1 MRIALRPPS
10 GSALWACW
18 ATREGP
24 RARPGRPRSPTA
36 LIRALSRRLH
46 DVRACT
52 ASPPRSSRSSL
63 PPPPHVP
70 SAGRSWRRRRPAL
83 APPSPRASRR
93 RSRDTR
99 LRLAAPSLRRSA
111 PFEVAIGRASA
122 AVAPPALSAYRA
134 LGGGGAGRRWR
145 SHRHEPRG
153 GGRSAPGGGSRRRLY
168 GVWRRL
174 TSPAAAPLVCHRR
187 SPGSDRVSGVGGR
200 RRRAALA
207 FPSPRAA
214 RRRSLR
220 SRRRLSAPRLWRAA
234 QFALTGG

>member
-1 MRIALRPPS
+1 MWRPVLYCRKRMLSAGKSKRRCVRLCPPLLFLIPMRIALRPPS

-24 RARPGRPRSPTA
+24 RARPGRPRSPAA

-83 APPSPRASRR
+83 APPSPRASRW

-122 AVAPPALSAYRA
+122 AVAPPALTESRA
-134 LGGGGAGRRWR
+134 LGEAAQGGAGAAIATSRAAAVA
-145 SHRHEPRG
+145 RH
-153 GGRSAPGGGSRRRLY
+153 
-168 GVWRRL
+168 
-174 TSPAAAPLVCHRR
+174 PAAAR
-187 SPGSDRVSGVGGR
+187 GAVS
-200 RRRAALA
+200 AALGA
-207 FPSPRAA
+207 V
-214 RRRSLR
+214 
-220 SRRRLSAPRLWRAA
+220 
-234 QFALTGG
+234 